1 MVILPAG
8 KVFSLALRLFTKP
21 LVTLAKTHFKK
32 QTEHPQGI
40 ERGMIGVGQLQH
52 RLHGR
57 ISYLFIG
64 KETETRPLSADRAFD
79 AGAEF
84 AAETLVYAVLLAW
97 GIYEIAKAQA
107 ESRTKEETLKTLVQ
121 TIEMRIK
128 QEETRQRDLR
138 VQLVRLSELERIL
151 H

>member
-8 KVFSLALRLFTKP
+8 KVFSLALRMFTKP

-40 ERGMIGVGQLQH
+40 HRGIIGVGQFQH
-52 RLHGR
+52 RVNGH
-57 ISYLFIG
+57 ISYMFLG
-64 KETETRPLSADRAFD
+64 KEAEFRPLSDDRAFD

-107 ESRTKEETLKTLVQ
+107 DSRTKDEALKTLVH

-128 QEETRQRDLR
+128 QEETKHEEMR
-138 VQLVRLSELERIL
+138 VQLVHISELERIL
-151 H
+151 N